1 MVEACERRYS
11 TLIRGQS
18 PKNRGEAPKVTD
30 RYFRAC
36 PRIGGRGFDL
46 VVSIL
51 ILLALA
57 GLAEAQQSTGAL
69 YGTTRDT
76 NGGNLPGVTVTLTGF
91 GALKVQTTD
100 DLGEF
105 RFLGLDPGSWSLEA
119 KLDGFS
125 PLDYPNI
132 DIDASRNTTL
142 QLQLSASIEEVISV
156 TAESPLFDQRK
167 LTTGTTVTQI
177 ELDKIPTGRNSWAL
191 LTQVPGVLSG
201 RVDVGDAFSADQGIM
216 RALGTTHGE
225 NDFVLDGVQIRS
237 VVFGGGGN
245 TPVFLD
251 LDQLE
256 ELQFV
261 TGGNDVTKSSA
272 GVATSAVTKR
282 GSNEFRGSA
291 RFLLTDRDGY
301 FGALEEAEPGFD
313 PNELGPGQEDFVGDS
328 IVRTQD
334 IGFEGGGPAWRDRV
348 WLWGTWSNKD
358 LLNIRGGGE
367 PERITMENTAIKLNA
382 QFSTANSFVG
392 SYSDNQKINL
402 AVNAGPGVDASAV
415 WDLDGQT
422 GVTILEDSHV
432 FGSSFFVSG
441 SFSRVYAAALFVPRG
456 GSGPDQ
462 PPTPEPGGET
472 NVGADGVLTNNST
485 TDIRPRSDEWK
496 LDASYFAN
504 TGTVS
509 HEIRFGGR
517 VRSAES
523 TEFFS
528 YPGRN
533 LFHYDGGYAGVQDPG
548 FLAFFG
554 LPPERYQ
561 DAHVV
566 YAYRSAPAP
575 VINDYRS
582 IWVQDTLTWSRWTV
596 NVGLRYDRQDGEN
609 EPATVEAN
617 PAFPEVLP
625 AIDFSGN
632 DGGGIDWTTISPRLG
647 VTYALGQE
655 RRTLLRGSLSQ
666 FPEAMNVFDVA
677 QVNPVAGAFAAI
689 LFLDEPG
696 GFPAFYDDGE
706 PFVLFGG
713 FGFDPSDPTALSTDN
728 VNDPNWAPATTTELI
743 VGVEHAFL
751 PQAVLGANLTW
762 RQQDDVGDQRPL
774 FRDSV
779 TGEVRPASAD
789 EYVFDRTVSGV
800 LPDGSPYAID
810 TLAANSTL
818 EYTGGA
824 FFTNGDREV
833 DSLATAVTF
842 TKRLSNQWMLRAFVN
857 YFFDEEWAVPTSYFA
872 NNDPNK
878 FVSGDNRD
886 GAPFVQL
893 SDRSTSALSS
903 TWQWNVNGMYQVAPD
918 RPWGFNVAANLTGR
932 QGYPIPYFE
941 RVPGT
946 DRISRRIGVA
956 DSITDFRYGDVFTAD
971 VRLEK
976 EFAATGN
983 TRFTFSIDGF
993 NIFNEG
999 TVLSRENNLRS
1010 PLSEWVLR
1018 TVHPRVWRLGVRLSW
1033 R

>member
-1 MVEACERRYS
+1 MK
-11 TLIRGQS
+11 TTKTGL
-18 PKNRGEAPKVTD
+18 
-30 RYFRAC
+30 
-36 PRIGGRGFDL
+36 GFDL

-51 ILLALA
+51 LLLAFT

-69 YGTTRDT
+69 YGTIRDT
-76 NGGNLPGVTVTLTGF
+76 NGGNLPGVTLTLTGL
-91 GALKVQTTD
+91 GALKLQTTD

-105 RFLGLDPGSWSLEA
+105 RFLGLDPASWSLEA

-142 QLQLSASIEEVISV
+142 QLQLSATIQDVISV
-156 TAESPLFDQRK
+156 TAESPLLDERK
-167 LTTGTTVTQI
+167 LSAGTTVTQL

-191 LTQVPGVLSG
+191 LTQVPGVLLS
-201 RVDVGDAFSADQGIM
+201 RVDVGDAYSADQGQM
-216 RALGTTHGE
+216 RGQGTSGTE

-245 TPVFLD
+245 SPVFLD

-301 FGALEEAEPGFD
+301 FGVLEEAEPGFD

-328 IVRTQD
+328 IVQTQD
-334 IGFEGGGPAWRDRV
+334 YGFEGGGPAWRDRV

-367 PERITMENTAIKLNA
+367 PERITMENSAIKVNA

-392 SYSDNQKINL
+392 SYSSNQKINL
-402 AVNAGPGVDASAV
+402 ATNAGPGVDASAV
-415 WDLDGQT
+415 VDLDGQT

-441 SFSRVYAAALFVPRG
+441 SFSRVYAAGLFVPRG

-462 PPTPEPGGET
+462 PPTPEPGGEA
-472 NVGADGVLTNNST
+472 NVDANGTQTNNYT
-485 TDIRPRSDEWK
+485 LVIRPRSDEWK
-496 LDASYFAN
+496 LDASYFAS
-504 TGTVS
+504 TGTLS
-509 HEIRFGGR
+509 HEIKFGGR
-517 VRSAES
+517 MRSAE
-523 TEFFS
+523 TTDLTS

-533 LFHYDGGYAGVQDPG
+533 LLHYDGGYAGVQNPG
-548 FLAFFG
+548 LLAVFG
-554 LPPERYQ
+554 LPPERYA

-566 YAYRSAPAP
+566 YAYRSAPAT

-609 EPATVEAN
+609 EPVTVEAN
-617 PAFPEVLP
+617 PGFPEVMP
-625 AIDFSGN
+625 AIEFPGN
-632 DGGGIDWTTISPRLG
+632 DGGGLDWSSISPRLG
-647 VTYALGQE
+647 LTYALGEE

-666 FPEAMNVFDVA
+666 FPEAMNYFNLA
-677 QVNPVAGAFAAI
+677 RVNPVAGQFAAM

-696 GFPAFYDDGE
+696 GFSAFYDDGE
-706 PFVLFGG
+706 PFAVVGG
-713 FGFDPSDPTALSTDN
+713 FGFDPRDPTALSTPN
-728 VNDPNWAPATTTELI
+728 VNDPNRDPATTTELI

-751 PQAVLGANLTW
+751 PQFVLGANLTW
-762 RQQDDVGDQRPL
+762 RRQDGVEDLQPL
-774 FRDSV
+774 FEDLVS
-779 TGEVRPASAD
+779 GEIRTASAD
-789 EYVFDRTVSGV
+789 EYVFDGTVSGF

-810 TLAANSTL
+810 TFAASPTL
-818 EYTGGA
+818 EFTGGELA
-824 FFTNGDREV
+824 TNGDREV
-833 DSLATAVTF
+833 DSFATSLTI
-842 TKRLSNQWMLRAFVN
+842 TKRLSNQWMLRGFVN
-857 YFFDEEWAVPTSYFA
+857 FFFQEEWKVPASFFA

-878 FVSGDNRD
+878 FLSGENRD
-886 GAPFVQL
+886 RAPFVEL
-893 SDRSTSALSS
+893 TDRSTSALSS
-903 TWQWNVNGMYQVAPD
+903 AWQWNVNGMYQVAPE
-918 RPWGFNVAANLTGR
+918 RAWGFNVAANLTGR

-941 RVPGT
+941 SVPGT
-946 DRISRRIGVA
+946 DSIRRRIGVA
-956 DSITDFRYGDVFTAD
+956 DSITDFRYDEIFTAD

-976 EFAATGN
+976 EFNATGN
-983 TRFTFSIDGF
+983 TSLTFSIDGF

-1010 PLSEWVLR
+1010 SFSEWALR
-1018 TVHPRVWRLGVRLSW
+1018 TIHPRVWRLGVRINW